1 MGLSDFITLESDK
14 IMSEFEA
21 FAMQQL
27 PAAADMDVA
36 ALRDHARQVLDAIAL
51 DMRQPQ
57 SKLQQREKSLGH
69 APRAPG
75 SESSPAEIH
84 GELRAAAGFDVNQ
97 TTAEYRALRAS
108 VIRLWMES
116 GPTLGRAEVI
126 ELTRFNEAMD
136 EALAASVLHFA
147 AEAAR
152 MRNLFLGVLSHELRT
167 PLSTIMASSQSLL
180 IAAKMGKAVPEAAE
194 RALRGARRIQSL
206 LDDLLDYVRSGLGEG
221 MRVTTAP
228 VDMGQVCSRV
238 VAEVRAS
245 HPGREIEVEVVGDAA
260 CVCDGQRVAQA
271 ISNLLGNAL
280 RHGRRD
286 APVAARVDGSQPDE
300 IAVSVHNSG
309 APIPKA
315 TRESLF
321 EPLVRG
327 AESNQVGGYNLGLGL
342 YVVREIALA
351 HGGTAGV
358 ESDAASGTTFMLRI
372 PRNAGAA
379 ATSAFPGMRM
389 N

>member
-1 MGLSDFITLESDK
+1 MGLSDFITIESGR

-21 FAMQQL
+21 FALQQL

-36 ALRDHARQVLDAIAL
+36 ALRDHASQVLAAIVL

-57 SKLQQREKSLGH
+57 TKLQEREKSMGH
-69 APRAPG
+69 SPRVDGLEPSAA
-75 SESSPAEIH
+75 ESH

-97 TTAEYRALRAS
+97 TAAEYRALRAS

-116 GPTLGRAEVI
+116 GPTLGREEVI

-136 EALAASVLHFA
+136 EALAECILYFA

-167 PLSTIMASSQSLL
+167 PLSTVMASGQSLL
-180 IAAKMGKAVPEAAE
+180 LAANEGKVLPKAAE
-194 RALRGARRIQSL
+194 RSLRGARRIQSL

-221 MRVTTAP
+221 MRVTPTP
-228 VDMGQVCSRV
+228 VDMGQACARI
-238 VAEVRAS
+238 VAELRAN
-245 HPGREIEVEVVGDAA
+245 HPGRAIDIETVGDLE
-260 CVCDGQRVAQA
+260 CVCDEQRMAQA

-280 RHGRRD
+280 RHGPPGE
-286 APVAARVDGSQPDE
+286 PVLARVDGSQRDE
-300 IAVSVHNSG
+300 VAVSVRNGG

-315 TRESLF
+315 TLDSLF

-327 AESNQVGGYNLGLGL
+327 VEANHAGYNLGLGL
-342 YVVREIALA
+342 YIVREIAIA
-351 HGGTAGV
+351 HGGSASV
-358 ESDAASGTTFMLRI
+358 ESDTRVGTVFTIKI
-372 PRNAGAA
+372 PRDASEAA
-379 ATSAFPGMRM
+379 ASAFPGLRM